1 MPKRPP
7 RPDPGHAESC
17 VVRVTTRG
25 GPFAGVDPRSIRLR
39 AQKMIAK
46 LGLEDAELSIALVDD
61 PCIRELNRSF
71 RDIDRPTDVLAFP
84 MTEGEKRE
92 EREPVVVPEGLPNLL
107 GDVVISVPT
116 AGRQARRL
124 RRRLLDELTT
134 LLAHGLLH
142 LLGLDHATRADERA
156 MKQRTAELEEVARRP
171 RQQVRSGPSR
181 AGKTARASRR
191 R

>member
-1 MPKRPP
+1 MPSRSP
-7 RPDPGHAESC
+7 RPDPRPAEPC
-17 VVRVTTRG
+17 VVQVTTRG
-25 GPFAGVDPRSIRLR
+25 GPFTGVDPRSIRLR
-39 AQKMIAK
+39 AQKMIAA
-46 LGLEDAELSIALVDD
+46 LGITNAELSIALVDD

-71 RDIDRPTDVLAFP
+71 RDINRPTDVLAFP
-84 MTEGEKRE
+84 MAGGEGRE
-92 EREPVVVPEGLPNLL
+92 EREPVVVDGLPNLL

-142 LLGLDHATRADERA
+142 LLGLDHATRADERT
-156 MKQRTAELEEVARRP
+156 MKQRTAELEEAARRP
-171 RQQVRSGPSR
+171 RRKVRSGPSR
-181 AGKTARASRR
+181 PGRTARGSRR